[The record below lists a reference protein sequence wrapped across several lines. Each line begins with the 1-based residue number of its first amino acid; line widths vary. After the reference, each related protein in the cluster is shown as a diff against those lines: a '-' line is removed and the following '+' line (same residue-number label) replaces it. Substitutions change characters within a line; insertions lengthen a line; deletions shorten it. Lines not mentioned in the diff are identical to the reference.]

1 MFPIRSLIS
10 RGKIFYAL
18 CRARTA
24 VLTMTRKESKKAK
37 LHTRLEN
44 LGRIY
49 GGGRRDVCEGRN
61 RERTESL
68 RGLGLAMVN

>member
-1 MFPIRSLIS
+1 
-10 RGKIFYAL
+10 
-18 CRARTA
+18 
-24 VLTMTRKESKKAK
+24 MTRKESKKAK